1 MIKFLLKTFVK
12 DYEKTEDKEV
22 RVRYGVLGGILG
34 IICNLFLFAVK
45 LFSGIF
51 MNSIAII
58 SDSVNNLSD
67 TGSSVVTLVGSKL
80 SGMRPDK
87 DHPFGHGRIEYLS
100 AFIVSMLI
108 LLVGFE
114 LLKSSVQAIVE
125 GKPSPTY
132 TVISYIIL
140 ICSVAVKLWMYFFN
154 KKLGKKI
161 SSDAL
166 LATAQDCLND
176 SVATTVILIA
186 ALVTGSF
193 SLPFNLDAVMGILV
207 GAFIIYSGIMT
218 AKETVDKLLGQPPSE
233 ELLRELE
240 KTIMS
245 FSDFEAIHDL
255 IVHNYGPGRCLAS
268 VHVEVSQHID
278 IVHCHEQADLCE
290 KLVGERL
297 GVELTIHTDPI
308 DTKSEEVV
316 GVRTR
321 LNEKIKTLHPDA
333 TIHDFRMTPMG
344 ETRTNL
350 IFDAVLPGDAK
361 LSEQEFKEKIKDLAK
376 EINETFVCVITV
388 DRDFTGK

>member
-1 MIKFLLKTFVK
+1 MTKLLLRIFIKNSDNTNDAK
-12 DYEKTEDKEV
+12 V
-22 RVRYGVLGGILG
+22 RESYGTLSGVVGIL
-34 IICNLFLFAVK
+34 CNLLLCGLKITVGA
-45 LFSGIF
+45 LLS
-51 MNSIAII
+51 SI
-58 SDSVNNLSD
+58 SVMADGLNNLSD
-67 TGSSVVTLVGSKL
+67 MGSSVVTMVGFK
-80 SGMRPDK
+80 MAAKPADK

-114 LLKSSVQAIVE
+114 LLKSSIQAIIE

-140 ICSVAVKLWMYFFN
+140 ICSVAVKLWMFFFN
-154 KKLGKKI
+154 RLLGKKI
-161 SSDAL
+161 SSEAL
-166 LATAQDCLND
+166 TATAQDCLND

-316 GVRTR
+316 GVRAR